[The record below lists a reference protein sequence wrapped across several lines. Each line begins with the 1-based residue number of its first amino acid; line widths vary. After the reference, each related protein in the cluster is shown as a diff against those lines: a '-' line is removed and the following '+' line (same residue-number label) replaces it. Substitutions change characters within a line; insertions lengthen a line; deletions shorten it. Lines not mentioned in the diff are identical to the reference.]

1 MYRLRFHGRGGQGMK
16 TASRILGT
24 AFFLAGFEVQDAP
37 RYGAER
43 RGAPIFAYVRAS
55 RTLINERGIIRRPDL
70 VIIADETLVVIH
82 AAGVLE
88 GVDAHTVLLISS
100 EAPPET
106 WRERLNFPGLV
117 LTLPPAVSLAD
128 PHELRFIGAVCAGA
142 AARLVGVI
150 PRDSLAQAIRDEL
163 AHLGEAVVA
172 RDLEVALGAYDHL
185 AEHTGC
191 AQEVPETSADTYEK
205 PRWIEMPYDDAG
217 LSAPDIFAPASSA
230 KVPTG
235 LWRTMRPVIDYT
247 HCKRC
252 VWICSTLCPDS
263 TITVNAE
270 GYPQIDYEHCKGCLI
285 CMTSC
290 PSHAIRALP
299 EEEEAGKISGE
310 GGQGGRP
317 SPQ

>member
-24 AFFLAGFEVQDAP
+24 AFFLTGFEVQDAP

-43 RGAPIFAYVRAS
+43 RGAPIFAYVRAD
-55 RTLINERGIIRRPDL
+55 RRPINERGVIRRPDL
-70 VIIADETLVVIH
+70 IIVADETLVLIP

-88 GVDAHTVLLISS
+88 GITAETVLLISS
-100 EAPPET
+100 TVKPGV
-106 WRERLNFPGLV
+106 WRERLNLSGPV
-117 LTLPPAVSLAD
+117 LTLPRAAALTD
-128 PHELRFIGAVCAGA
+128 PFELKFIGAADAGA

-172 RDLEVALGAYDHL
+172 RNLEHALEAYDLL
-185 AEHTGC
+185 AEHAGC
-191 AQEVPETSADTYEK
+191 VREAPETPADTYEK
-205 PRWIEMPYDDAG
+205 PRWIELPFDDAG
-217 LSAPDIFAPASSA
+217 LSAPDIFAPATSA
-230 KVPTG
+230 RVPTG
-235 LWRTMRPVIDYT
+235 LWRTMRPVIDYA

-263 TITVNAE
+263 TISVNEE
-270 GYPQIDYEHCKGCLI
+270 GYPEIDYEHCKGCLI

-299 EEEEAGKISGE
+299 EEEAQERKI
-310 GGQGGRP
+310 GGGG
-317 SPQ
+317 